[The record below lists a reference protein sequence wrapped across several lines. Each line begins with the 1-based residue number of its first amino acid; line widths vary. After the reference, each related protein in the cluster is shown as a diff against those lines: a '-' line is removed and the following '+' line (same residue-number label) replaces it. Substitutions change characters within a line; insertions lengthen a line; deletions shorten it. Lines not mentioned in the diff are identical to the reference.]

1 MRGVAVF
8 AAGADDL
15 WRTVES
21 IHPVPDDVRIAADL
35 YLVPLMQVVGRG
47 SDALVA
53 FVGRERGD
61 VYRLEGGRLVE
72 IADRSDSTPGR
83 HDQGGWSQ
91 ARYERHIDDIVD
103 RHLRRVAE
111 TLDRCVERGGERAL
125 VLVGTEAIRPELE
138 SMLAPETRAAIAG
151 WTTAEAHADA
161 NELLAAARPVL
172 DAHRAKRDERLV
184 ERWQQEAGREGRA
197 TAGWEATM
205 DAASDGRV
213 DTLLVQ
219 AAASAAMQSR
229 EGALDVA
236 VRDTL
241 VNGGTVRFI
250 GDRRDL
256 EPVGGVAALLRY

>member
-1 MRGVAVF
+1 
-8 AAGADDL
+8 
-15 WRTVES
+15 
-21 IHPVPDDVRIAADL
+21 
-35 YLVPLMQVVGRG
+35 
-47 SDALVA
+47 
-53 FVGRERGD
+53 
-61 VYRLEGGRLVE
+61 
-72 IADRSDSTPGR
+72 
-83 HDQGGWSQ
+83 
-91 ARYERHIDDIVD
+91 
-103 RHLRRVAE
+103 
-111 TLDRCVERGGERAL
+111 
-125 VLVGTEAIRPELE
+125 
-138 SMLAPETRAAIAG
+138 MLAPETRAAIAG

-172 DAHRAKRDERLV
+172 DAHRAKRDERLL